1 MNTETQ
7 LVRFDWAIKSLLRE
21 KANFDV
27 LEGFLSAI
35 LNEEIQVIEI
45 LDSESNQ
52 SEMDQKFNRVDIL
65 VRDEKQRFI
74 IVEIQ
79 NHRETG
85 YFKRILWGSC
95 KVLVENFALGKDYRY
110 VDKVIS
116 ISILYFNLGLEDD
129 YIYRGA
135 TEFHGMHTQKTL
147 CFRELN
153 PDTREME
160 KRTSKEIF
168 PEYYLINVERF
179 QDVIAS
185 DLDEWI
191 YLLKHSSLRDDFKAK
206 NIDKAREKLA
216 LLKMPSEKRKHYEKY
231 VQDMVVERNVI
242 ETARTDGL
250 KEGRKEGLKEGED
263 KAKLAIAHKMLE
275 LGTDIKTIATVTGLS
290 VEAINKAMDH
300 FNGE

>member
-7 LVRFDWAIKSLLRE
+7 VVRFDWAIKSLLRE
-21 KANFDV
+21 KVNFDV

-35 LNEEIQVIEI
+35 LNEEVQVVEI

-52 SEMDQKFNRVDIL
+52 PEMDQKFNRVDIL
-65 VRDEKQRFI
+65 IKDEKQRFI

-85 YFKRILWGSC
+85 YLKRILWGSC
-95 KVLVENFALGKDYRY
+95 KVLVENLALGEDYRY

-129 YIYRGA
+129 YIYHGA
-135 TEFHGMHTQKTL
+135 TEFHGVHSKNRLYFQ
-147 CFRELN
+147 ELN
-153 PDTREME
+153 PYTRKME
-160 KRTSKEIF
+160 QRTSKEIF

-191 YLLKHSSLRDDFKAK
+191 YLLKHSSLRNDFKAK
-206 NIDKAREKLA
+206 NIDKARDKLA
-216 LLKMPSEKRKHYEKY
+216 LLKMPSDKRKNYEKY
-231 VQDMVVERNVI
+231 VQDRVVEGNVI
-242 ETARTDGL
+242 ESARE
-250 KEGRKEGLKEGED
+250 EGRKEE
-263 KAKLAIAHKMLE
+263 KLAIAHKMLK
-275 LGTDIKTIATVTGLS
+275 LGTDIETVATITGLS
-290 VEAINKAMDH
+290 IEAIN
-300 FNGE
+300 FNGEL